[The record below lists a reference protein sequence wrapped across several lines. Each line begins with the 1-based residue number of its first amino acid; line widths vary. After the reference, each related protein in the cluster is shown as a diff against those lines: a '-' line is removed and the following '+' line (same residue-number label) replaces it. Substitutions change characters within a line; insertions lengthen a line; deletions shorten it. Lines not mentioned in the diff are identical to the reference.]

1 MIRLLRLGCV
11 GISCFLFANTVGTL
25 SSSLYG
31 TEYTFSTIVDN
42 QSFFSNVFVHSAQPL
57 NDNGEVAFYGDS
69 PALADYQGIYK
80 SNGTTLTTI
89 ATYSQLFLNTGFTGG
104 IDEGGSVVFRGSGGS
119 YQEALYRGS
128 GGALTTVLYE
138 NTLDP
143 NPAWIITGAAS
154 NNVSGQ
160 VAFSGGWTSNPLDPN
175 RVTRYGYYRVNGAG
189 GSVTVMAESGHGVYN
204 GANSA
209 PPALNEGGQAAFMMS
224 AVADGTY
231 HLLRYDNPGLTTIAS
246 GFSGGQIVS
255 MNESGDVA
263 FVNQNS
269 TAVQVYHNGS
279 IETVASTADG
289 FNLFGQGQQFINNS
303 GDVVFWSNVDE
314 YESNPVNWSGVFN
327 GSDVL
332 NDQVLLYGDSLFG
345 KTVTELTLLDLN
357 NNGQI
362 LMQVGLSG
370 PENWRG
376 LVLATPAAIP
386 GDFDFDDDVDG
397 RDFLLW
403 QRNQSVGDLSDW
415 QTNYGAGALVVN
427 SVAVPEPGV
436 GMSFAAI
443 GMAFVSRRNRK

>member
-11 GISCFLFANTVGTL
+11 GIFCILFANIVGTF
-25 SSSLYG
+25 SPLYG
-31 TEYTFSTIVDN
+31 TEYTFSTIADN
-42 QSFFSNVFVHSAQPL
+42 QEFFTNVFVHSAQPL
-57 NDNGEVAFYGDS
+57 NDNGEVAFYGES

-80 SNGTTLTTI
+80 SDGTTLTTI
-89 ATYSQLFLNTGFTGG
+89 ATYSQLLLNTGFSGG

-119 YQEALYRGS
+119 YQNALYRGS

-138 NTLDP
+138 NTIDS
-143 NPAWIITGAAS
+143 NPAYIITGAAS

-160 VAFSGGWTSNPLDPN
+160 VAFSGGWISDPTASNPT
-175 RVTRYGYYRVNGAG
+175 TRQGFYRVNGAG

-204 GANSA
+204 GANGS
-209 PPALNEGGQAAFMMS
+209 PPALNEEGQAAFMMS

-289 FNLFGQGQQFINNS
+289 FSLFGQGQQSINNS

-314 YESNPVNWSGVFN
+314 YEGNPVNWIGVFD
-327 GSDVL
+327 GPDPL
-332 NDQVLLYGDSLFG
+332 DDQVLLHGGSLYG

-376 LVLATPAAIP
+376 LVLATPVAIP
-386 GDFDFDDDVDG
+386 GDFDADDDVDG
-397 RDFLLW
+397 RDFLIW
-403 QRNQSVGDLSDW
+403 QRNPSVGDLSDW
-415 QTNYGAGALVVN
+415 QANYGVGAVVSS
-427 SVAVPEPGV
+427 SVAVPEPGL
-436 GMSFAAI
+436 GISFSVVALVL
-443 GMAFVSRRNRK
+443 VSHRNRK